1 VWLEKIACVVRVDD
15 QIGLVFLLL
24 FKRFETRDLFEL
36 DWSPAMFC
44 YCKNSIYVVV

>member
-24 FKRFETRDLFEL
+24 FRRFETRNLFEL
-36 DWSPAMFC
+36 DWSLAMLC
-44 YCKNSIYVVV
+44 YFNNIIYVV